1 MSPLER
7 ESHLR
12 RVKFEHL
19 LHCNKDE
26 EEDEEEEEEEDYNN
40 RRRSNAS
47 DQTTTTNS
55 NDEDDATSS
64 LAFSPWSQASSYTK
78 SPWSNLSPPP
88 MTRQVT
94 RTRAQNNCGFTLMGS
109 LVREDG
115 HVYSLAVR
123 GGTLYTGSNSK
134 NIRVWKNFRDAGGFK
149 SASGFVKAIIVAKD
163 ERLFTAHHDGKVR
176 VWTRNGKR
184 VGTLPKLKDFLK
196 CSINPNN
203 YVEVRRR
210 HKVPKIKH
218 YDAVSCL
225 ALNEE
230 AGLLYSGSWDKSI
243 KVWRVNDFKCLESIN
258 NAHDDA
264 INAVVV
270 GFEGLVFSGSADGML
285 KVWRRDT
292 AARGRHVH
300 ARTLMKGDHA
310 VTSLAVAEDGGGS
323 SGGGGG
329 GVLYGGS
336 SDGLV
341 RFWEDEEEMV
351 YGGVLRGHKMAVL
364 CLATAGCLVI
374 SGSADRSVCIWRREG
389 GLHSCLAVL
398 TGHCGPVKCLAVEE
412 DHYDDNDDGDDD
424 CDDHGRRWIVYSGS
438 LDKSVRIW
446 RVIEHAA
453 NHDDDST

>member
-1 MSPLER
+1 MMSPLER

-12 RVKFEHL
+12 RVKFGQLL
-19 LHCNKDE
+19 LHCNK
-26 EEDEEEEEEEDYNN
+26 EEDEEDQEEGYNS
-40 RRRSNAS
+40 RRPSSAS

-64 LAFSPWSQASSYTK
+64 LAFSPWSQASSYIK

-88 MTRQVT
+88 PPMTRHVT
-94 RTRAQNNCGFTLMGS
+94 RTRARNNCGFALMGC
-109 LVREDG
+109 LLREDG

-134 NIRVWKNFRDAGGFK
+134 NIRVWKSFRDAGGFK
-149 SASGFVKAIIVAKD
+149 SASGFVKAIVVAKD
-163 ERLFTAHHDGKVR
+163 GRVYTAHHDGKVR

-210 HKVPKIKH
+210 RKVPKIRH

-230 AGLLYSGSWDKSI
+230 AGLLYSGSWDKTI
-243 KVWRVNDFKCLESIN
+243 KVWRLNDFKCIESI

-270 GFEGLVFSGSADGML
+270 GFGGVVFSGSADGTL
-285 KVWRRDT
+285 KVWRREMV
-292 AARGRHVH
+292 ARGRHVH
-300 ARTLMKGDHA
+300 VRTLLEGDHA
-310 VTSLAVAEDGGGS
+310 VTSLAVAEDGGG
-323 SGGGGG
+323 
-329 GVLYGGS
+329 GVLYSGA

-341 RFWEDEEEMV
+341 RFWEEEEDEMA

-364 CLATAGCLVI
+364 CLAAAGCLVI
-374 SGSADRSVCIWRREG
+374 SGSADKSTTIIDPLNG
-389 GLHSCLAVL
+389 TMTADY
-398 TGHCGPVKCLAVEE
+398 AEE
-412 DHYDDNDDGDDD
+412 IDPMEATEWCPN
-424 CDDHGRRWIVYSGS
+424 
-438 LDKSVRIW
+438 
-446 RVIEHAA
+446 
-453 NHDDDST
+453 